1 MLKEYCDNNKNY
13 YKQQYTTY
21 TKEKMRT
28 FIYLSLLSA
37 FLCFTLSTNITAG
50 ENWQDGIVKWFNA
63 KAGYG
68 QIISQQEEDIFVHH
82 SVIEGSQKK
91 LMTHQRV
98 QYQAIKEQGRW
109 KAIKVKIIN

>member
-1 MLKEYCDNNKNY
+1 
-13 YKQQYTTY
+13 
-21 TKEKMRT
+21 MRT
-28 FIYLSLLSA
+28 FIYLGLLSA
-37 FLCFTLSTNITAG
+37 FWYFTLPINIMAG
-50 ENWQDGIVKWFNA
+50 EGWQDGVVKWFNA

-68 QIISQQEEDIFVHH
+68 QIISPREEDIFVHH

-91 LMTHQRV
+91 LMTNQRV

>member
-1 MLKEYCDNNKNY
+1 MLKKYCDNNKNY
-13 YKQQYTTY
+13 DKQKYTTY
-21 TKEKMRT
+21 IKEKMRT
-28 FIYLSLLSA
+28 FIYLSLLTV
-37 FLCFTLSTNITAG
+37 FLCFSLSTNIIAR

-91 LMTHQRV
+91 LMTNQRV
-98 QYQAIKEQGRW
+98 QYQAIKEHGRL